1 MYEFDIPNMTCGHC
15 AGTVKKAIEQADP
28 AASSM
33 IDVDT
38 KKAKVETT
46 VSPEAI
52 AAAINDAG
60 YPTTYKSV

>member
-28 AASSM
+28 AANSV
-33 IDVDT
+33 IDVST
-38 KKAKVETT
+38 KKAKVETS

-60 YPTTYKSV
+60 YPATYKSV

>member
-28 AASSM
+28 AASSI
-33 IDVDT
+33 IDVGT
-38 KKAKVETT
+38 RKAKIETS
-46 VSPEAI
+46 VSPEAM

-60 YPTTYKSV
+60 YPTTFKPV